1 MKKLILIIVINI
13 FYQSFAFKIIPNRY
27 DFENFN
33 NTPLWSLAQSIRND
47 NINEMYK
54 IIKATNPNVDFK
66 EPNYQQTLL
75 ALAIYNNKPNT
86 FIELLK
92 IGANPNIILGED
104 NDSSPLICTIE
115 STYDCNLFFVENLL
129 KYGANPNMQI
139 MNPKKRYLFNNSFPL
154 IKSINRDERCLN
166 MIKLLVDNGADINCC
181 YKQDY
186 RNDCQ
191 GVIDECLLFKNM
203 AALKYFVIEKNI
215 KIPDSIFIYA
225 TNEKNER
232 VYNLL
237 DILRSK
243 EFALDDFED
252 EQLKMK
258 FNFEKHRKDRDEIIE
273 FLKKKKE

>member
-92 IGANPNIILGED
+92 MGANPNIILGED
-104 NDSSPLICTIE
+104 NDTSPLICAINTIE
-115 STYDCNLFFVENLL
+115 ECNVFYVENLL

-139 MNPKKRYLFNNSFPL
+139 MNPKKGYSFHNSFPL
-154 IKSINRDERCLN
+154 INAISTDLRCLN
-166 MIKLLVDNGADINCC
+166 LVKLLVNNGADINCC

-225 TNEKNER
+225 INKKNER

-237 DILRSK
+237 DILRSE
-243 EFALDDFED
+243 EFAIDDFED
-252 EQLKMK
+252 EKKIFKISYEML
-258 FNFEKHRKDRDEIIE
+258 RKERDEIIE
-273 FLKKKKE
+273 FLKKKK

>member
-1 MKKLILIIVINI
+1 MKTVILILIISVFN
-13 FYQSFAFKIIPNRY
+13 QSCAQNNIPNRY
-27 DFENFN
+27 DFDNFK

-54 IIKATNPNVDFK
+54 IIKATNQNVDFK

-104 NDSSPLICTIE
+104 NDTSPLICAINTIE
-115 STYDCNLFFVENLL
+115 ECNVFYVENLL

-139 MNPKKRYLFNNSFPL
+139 MNPKKGYSFRNSFPL
-154 IKSINRDERCLN
+154 IRSINRDKRCLN

-181 YKQDY
+181 YKQDFLNY
-186 RNDCQ
+186 CE
-191 GVIDECLLFKNM
+191 GVIDECLMFQNM

-225 TNEKNER
+225 TNKKNER

-258 FNFEKHRKDRDEIIE
+258 FNFEKRRKDRDEIIE
-273 FLKKKKE
+273 FLKKKK

>member
-54 IIKATNPNVDFK
+54 IIKAMNPNVDFK
-66 EPNYQQTLL
+66 DPNYQQTLL

-104 NDSSPLICTIE
+104 NDTSPLICAINTIKE
-115 STYDCNLFFVENLL
+115 CNIFYVENLL

-139 MNPKKRYLFNNSFPL
+139 MNPKKGYLFNNSFPL
-154 IKSINRDERCLN
+154 INAISTDLRCLN
-166 MIKLLVDNGADINCC
+166 LVKLLVNNGADINCC
-181 YKQDY
+181 YKQVY
-186 RNDCQ
+186 SVKCE
-191 GVIDECLLFKNM
+191 GVIDECLMVKNM

-225 TNEKNER
+225 INKKNER

-237 DILRSK
+237 DILRSE

-252 EQLKMK
+252 EKKIFKISYEML
-258 FNFEKHRKDRDEIIE
+258 RKERDEIIE